1 MGVIDRMAQE
11 GSGEQADR
19 RELSANIRR
28 LAIAVLDNLEQG
40 SRDKTLDKGEK
51 RLLSSTGARLLR
63 LWKSALTYER
73 PNRTVRRAGRRKG
86 MTEDPS
92 ATLSLALGRDRDRA

>member
-28 LAIAVLDNLEQG
+28 LTIAVLDNLEQG
-40 SRDKTLDKGEK
+40 SKDKILDQGEK

-63 LWKSALTYER
+63 LWKSALKDEWT
-73 PNRTVRRAGRRKG
+73 NRTVGRAGRRKR

-92 ATLSLALGRDRDRA
+92 GTVS